1 MRTNVLLLGVSLICC
16 AFLST
21 ISEANELD
29 LNQKALEAQDL
40 IFAEKYVEA
49 EVVIRECL
57 KVEPE
62 NMGFLSKLDIVLNG
76 QGKYTD
82 ADSIRDQILEIWI
95 KKHRD
100 KWLADGSPVAR
111 ATWARMIA
119 ETKKSIV
126 IGVEYYQPEVIG
138 TDFPITTFYKI
149 IVHPKKK
156 GDKPRVFKL
165 EMSNLDRVYY
175 VLRELH
181 LDTGGGAQIIPYGSK
196 KPGFRQVFQDAVR
209 YLISKET

>member
-1 MRTNVLLLGVSLICC
+1 MRTNVLFCACLIFST
-16 AFLST
+16 FLSPV
-21 ISEANELD
+21 SAAEELN
-29 LNQKALEAQDL
+29 LNQRALDAQDL
-40 IFAEKYVEA
+40 IFAEKYEEA
-49 EVVIRECL
+49 EAVIRECL
-57 KVEPE
+57 NVVPE
-62 NMGFLSKLDIVLNG
+62 DIGFLSKLDIVLNG

-82 ADSIRDQILEIWI
+82 ADSIRDQIREIWI

-138 TDFPITTFYKI
+138 TEFPITSFYKI
-149 IVHPKKK
+149 IVLPKVK

-175 VLRELH
+175 VLRELY
-181 LDTGGGAQIIPYGSK
+181 LDSGGGAQIIPYGSK
-196 KPGFRQVFQDAVR
+196 KPEFRRVLQDAVR
-209 YLISKET
+209 CLISKET